1 LSGIPT
7 LNDIVAG
14 NDEGLTPILKDTL
27 SKRQDIPFMAIENEG
42 STEKINGIYC
52 YVLRLYGRLINGQKA
67 LVTLKGI
74 RVLFDILVPDGES
87 PDECETKIRD
97 ILSGSV
103 KTFSVEHTKAFPFRG
118 YHTGKSHICKFI
130 QTVLVVE
137 KLLLKLFKI
146 ITTKLH
152 QMIYTHFIVK

>member
-1 LSGIPT
+1 MSGIPT

-67 LVTLKGI
+67 VVTLLGI
-74 RVLFDILVPDGES
+74 QVFFDILVLNEES
-87 PDECETKIRD
+87 SDDCE
-97 ILSGSV
+97 
-103 KTFSVEHTKAFPFRG
+103 
-118 YHTGKSHICKFI
+118 
-130 QTVLVVE
+130 
-137 KLLLKLFKI
+137 
-146 ITTKLH
+146 
-152 QMIYTHFIVK
+152 M